1 MNIEKIQKIQED
13 MALAQAKMQ
22 EDGENALK
30 EVFKEF
36 FDANPLVS
44 AVRWNQYTPYFC
56 DGGPCNFYVHEF
68 EVQFDEEEDFVQ
80 YEDEL
85 DEPTEEH
92 QKAFSDINEIE
103 VALGEDLLLAVF
115 GDHAQITATEDG
127 FDIEEAEH
135 D

>member
-1 MNIEKIQKIQED
+1 MNIEKITKIQEEIE
-13 MALAQAKMQ
+13 AAQIKMQ
-22 EDGENALK
+22 EDGEAALK

-44 AVRWNQYTPYFC
+44 AVRWDQYTPYYC

-68 EVQFDEEEDFVQ
+68 GIQFDEEDDFVQ
-80 YEDEL
+80 YEEEL

-92 QKAFSDINEIE
+92 TKAFSDISEIE

-115 GDHAQITATEDG
+115 GDHVQITATEEG

-135 D
+135 E